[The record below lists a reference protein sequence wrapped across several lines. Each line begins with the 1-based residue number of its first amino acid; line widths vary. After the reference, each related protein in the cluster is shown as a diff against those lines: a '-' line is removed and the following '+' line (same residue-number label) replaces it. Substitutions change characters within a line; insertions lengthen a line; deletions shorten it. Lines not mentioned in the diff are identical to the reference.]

1 MGDDDDSPAL
11 FMCYARK
18 QPRNL
23 GPARRVER
31 RGRFVGE
38 DDVGFSDGG
47 PCNRDPLLFAAAEL
61 VGVGAFATFESQVSQ
76 NPTAGLL
83 DSESRLALKFKSQG
97 DILPR
102 AQRRQQIVMLKDKS
116 QAIASQPA

>member
-1 MGDDDDSPAL
+1 MGDDDDSATL
-11 FMCYARK
+11 LMCYARE

-31 RGRFVGE
+31 RGRFIGE
-38 DDVGFSDGG
+38 DDVGFADDG
-47 PCNRDPLLFAAAEL
+47 PRNRDTLLFAAAEL
-61 VGVGAFATFESQVSQ
+61 VGVGAFTTFESQVRQ
-76 NPTAGLL
+76 NPAAGLL
-83 DSESRLALKFKSQG
+83 DSESRLALKFKSQC

-102 AQRRQQIVMLKDKS
+102 AQRRQQIVMLKDKP